1 MSDQEFSLQEILRT
15 LAKNKKYIIRTTVA
29 AAVLSAIISLL
40 LPVYYKSMTSFYAA
54 SPDLGLPNAVGVSE
68 LDREVYGSD
77 YDIDRIL
84 SIAESEAV
92 YSYLIDSF
100 NLYEHYDIDTK
111 NRKAP
116 YYVREEL
123 KDRYKVLKTK
133 LGAIELSVEDTNPI
147 LSSKMANS
155 ARNKIDEI
163 GQSLMKSS
171 QKQTL
176 DAYKLNIE
184 NQFEA
189 INNLSDS
196 IQYYRNK
203 YSIVDTES
211 QGEVFS
217 ELLAKAK
224 ASYEGNKATFEY
236 YKNSRESRDSLRKY
250 RILTNT
256 SEKKLNAINTQMD
269 KFSEGVSKVQQLV
282 IEYER
287 LINQIAVDRQRDKL
301 LKSALNSPFPALHV
315 VEFASPP
322 VIKSKPKRSLI
333 VIGATFLTFLLT
345 SAFVLLNNN
354 LKQIN
359 WKELWNA

>member
-1 MSDQEFSLQEILRT
+1 MSDQDFSLQDILRT
-15 LAKNKKYIIRTTVA
+15 LAKSKKYIIRTTLA
-29 AAVLSAIISLL
+29 AALLSAIISLL

-84 SIAESEAV
+84 SIAESEAI
-92 YSYLIDSF
+92 YAFLIDSF
-100 NLYEHYDIDTK
+100 SLYEHYNVDTS
-111 NRKAP
+111 NAKAP

-133 LGAIELSVEDTNPI
+133 LGAIELTFEDTDPLIASN
-147 LSSKMANS
+147 MANS
-155 ARNKIDEI
+155 ARNKINEI
-163 GQSLMKSS
+163 GQSLMKNS
-171 QKQTL
+171 QKQTVK
-176 DAYKLNIE
+176 AYQLNID
-184 NQFEA
+184 NQASA
-189 INNLSDS
+189 ISMLSDS
-196 IQYYRNK
+196 IQFYRKK
-203 YSIVDTES
+203 YGIVDTRS

-224 ASYEGNKATFEY
+224 AAYEGNKATFEY
-236 YKNSRESRDSLRKY
+236 YNNNRESKDSLRKY

-256 SEKKLNAINTQMD
+256 SEKKLSAINTQMD
-269 KFSEGVSKVQQLV
+269 QFNEGVSKVQQLV

-301 LKSALNSPFPALHV
+301 LRSALNSPFPALHI
-315 VEFASPP
+315 VEIASPP

-333 VIGATFLTFLLT
+333 VIGATFLAFILS
-345 SAFVLLNNN
+345 SAFVLLGNN